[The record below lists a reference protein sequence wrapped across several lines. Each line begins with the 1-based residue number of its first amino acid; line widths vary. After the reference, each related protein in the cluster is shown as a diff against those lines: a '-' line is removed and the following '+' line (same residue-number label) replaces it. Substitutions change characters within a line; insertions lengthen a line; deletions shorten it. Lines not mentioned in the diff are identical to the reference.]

1 MDRRCKWKNSSFT
14 LLLDSFDYV
23 WHQTKDGAGIL
34 SAVIVQTSLTGQ
46 KKTNKI
52 KFEVKNMERIK

>member
-1 MDRRCKWKNSSFT
+1 MKNSSFT

-23 WHQTKDGAGIL
+23 GIKLKTVQVYYQL
-34 SAVIVQTSLTGQ
+34 SLYKHRWLDK